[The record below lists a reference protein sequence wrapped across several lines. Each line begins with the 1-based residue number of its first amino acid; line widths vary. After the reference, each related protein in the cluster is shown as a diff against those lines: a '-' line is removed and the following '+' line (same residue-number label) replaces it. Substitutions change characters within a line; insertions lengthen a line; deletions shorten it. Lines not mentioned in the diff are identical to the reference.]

1 MPIQKNSGHA
11 PVASTEPTHGGTTKH
26 RIEICAWVKRM
37 TWVMQTG
44 LPHHPYE
51 DTPMVNI
58 SCSCGDL
65 DVDAVAFTFIEIAKI
80 HLAHTGEFL

>member
-1 MPIQKNSGHA
+1 
-11 PVASTEPTHGGTTKH
+11 
-26 RIEICAWVKRM
+26 M

>member
-1 MPIQKNSGHA
+1 
-11 PVASTEPTHGGTTKH
+11 
-26 RIEICAWVKRM
+26 
-37 TWVMQTG
+37 MQAG
-44 LPHHPYE
+44 LPHLYPYE

>member
-1 MPIQKNSGHA
+1 MPIQKNSGHT

-26 RIEICAWVKRM
+26 RIEICAYIYPVL
-37 TWVMQTG
+37 QPG
-44 LPHHPYE
+44 LPHPPYE